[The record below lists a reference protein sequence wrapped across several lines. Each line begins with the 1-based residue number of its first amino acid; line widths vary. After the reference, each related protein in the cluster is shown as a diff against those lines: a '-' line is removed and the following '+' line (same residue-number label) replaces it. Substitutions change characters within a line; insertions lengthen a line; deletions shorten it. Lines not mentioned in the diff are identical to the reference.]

1 MTFISVTRLRL
12 RSPRYL
18 PLFAWYT
25 FHSSQQIR
33 RAPGFITGAFI
44 QEPKLSFWTV
54 SAWSE
59 QAAMRHYRNRDAHR
73 RAMPKLLDWCD
84 EASIA
89 HWEQADATLPT
100 ANEALAQMVAQ
111 NHLSKVRNPSADHA
125 AKRIVP
131 AEPLRVVRQYE
142 PAQQAATLTK

>member
-18 PLFAWYT
+18 PFFAWYT
-25 FHSSQQIR
+25 FRSFQQIR
-33 RAPGFITGAFI
+33 RAPGFLNGAFI
-44 QEPKLSFWTV
+44 REPKLGFWTV
-54 SAWSE
+54 SAWRD
-59 QAAMRHYRNRDAHR
+59 QAAMRHYRNHDAHR

-100 ANEALAQMVAQ
+100 ADEALAQMVAQ
-111 NHLSKVRNPSADHA
+111 NHLSKVRNPSAAHA
-125 AKRIVP
+125 AKRIAP
-131 AEPLRVVRQYE
+131 AQPLRVLRYFA
-142 PAQQAATLTK
+142 PAQPRD